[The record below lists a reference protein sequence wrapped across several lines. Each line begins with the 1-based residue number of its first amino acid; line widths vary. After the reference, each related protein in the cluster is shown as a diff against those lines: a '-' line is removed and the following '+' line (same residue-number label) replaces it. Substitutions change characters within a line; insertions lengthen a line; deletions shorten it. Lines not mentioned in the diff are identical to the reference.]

1 MMIADKIKAARTK
14 KEYTQ
19 EQVAESLSISR
30 QTLSNWE
37 NGKSLPDIISIIKMS
52 ELYDI
57 SLDELMKGDAT
68 LLNKIEKD
76 MKAVKAEKGVTKF
89 AWLSIVIG
97 AILIIL
103 GNIFDGNPLIDFISA
118 ALPWLLLG
126 LMILFA
132 ILYLNSEKK

>member
-1 MMIADKIKAARTK
+1 MMIADKIKAARTR